1 MEIKPFKM
9 RVTPEQSRIVQQT
22 LFNNN
27 HTWLSG
33 DTTIKNLS
41 SPHLYFYEDIL
52 RQTENFQEDF
62 FVTHE
67 LPELTFQEFFDKY
80 VKWCV
85 KRNKDNAS
93 ILNNWC
99 NSNGAEGTSDDIGWI
114 HSKNYG
120 FMGFSGNGHY
130 FADEIPHSAHIEIT
144 FEQFEKYVLKTKDI
158 EKKIIG
164 YKAPFDLFNR
174 EVKAGFIYKPLA
186 SKNNKYYAPVN
197 FEDKVGLPH
206 LNLPKEI
213 VEQWEPV
220 YEESYKLEDWV
231 VVKSANQGAL
241 GNGISEDNLITQL
254 YPKGYNN
261 ATGKLIDDADFA
273 VKEGKRY
280 FNILKSH
287 IIRKATTEEVSKMQE
302 KELYFGKVK
311 FTIKKG
317 DKFATTEYGK
327 VTKEEIGDA
336 ISWIENPPALVC
348 GKYQLKFDINNSS
361 EIKFGCQSGTFGE
374 LRIIYEAFE

>member
-27 HTWLSG
+27 HTWFSG

-130 FADEIPHSAHIEIT
+130 FADEILHSEHIEIA
-144 FEQFEKYVLKTKDI
+144 FEQFEKYVLKTKDV

-231 VVKSANQGAL
+231 VVKSVNQGAL
-241 GNGISEDNLITQL
+241 GNGVLEDNLITQL

-261 ATGKLIDDADFA
+261 ATGKLI
-273 VKEGKRY
+273 
-280 FNILKSH
+280 NILKSH
-287 IIRKATTEEVSKMQE
+287 IIRKATAEEVSKMQE
-302 KELYFGKVK
+302 KELYFGKIK

-317 DKFATTEYGK
+317 DNFATTEYGK
-327 VTKEEIGDA
+327 VTKEEIKKVIDWYNNPLTILGYNCV
-336 ISWIENPPALVC
+336 IEDW
-348 GKYQLKFDINNSS
+348 KYLNLHW
-361 EIKFGCQSGTFGE
+361 GCQRDSIDKVIE
-374 LRIIYEAFE
+374 IYNAFE

>member
-27 HTWLSG
+27 HTWFSG

-52 RQTENFQEDF
+52 RQTENFEEDF

-130 FADEIPHSAHIEIT
+130 FADEILHSEHIEIT

-186 SKNNKYYAPVN
+186 SINNKYYAPIN
-197 FEDKVGLPH
+197 LEGKVGLPH

-220 YEESYKLEDWV
+220 YEETS
-231 VVKSANQGAL
+231 
-241 GNGISEDNLITQL
+241 
-254 YPKGYNN
+254 
-261 ATGKLIDDADFA
+261 
-273 VKEGKRY
+273 
-280 FNILKSH
+280 
-287 IIRKATTEEVSKMQE
+287 

-317 DKFATTEYGK
+317 DDFATTEYGK
-327 VTKEEIGDA
+327 VTKEEIKKVIDWYNNPLTILGYNCD
-336 ISWIENPPALVC
+336 IENW
-348 GKYQLKFDINNSS
+348 KYLNLHW
-361 EIKFGCQSGTFGE
+361 GCQRDSIDKVIE
-374 LRIIYEAFE
+374 IYNAFE